1 MTQSTQTNP
10 LDGDL
15 AKYQVS
21 KSAKPDCHVTDTVTQ
36 VAFCRLFF
44 RAVCAHWGGKS
55 EVVRPVLEVFEGT
68 VFHKQPS

>member
-21 KSAKPDCHVTDTVTQ
+21 KSLDKMESMKLDFDSFINVSKRSH
-36 VAFCRLFF
+36 
-44 RAVCAHWGGKS
+44 
-55 EVVRPVLEVFEGT
+55 EVYNPVI
-68 VFHKQPS
+68 